1 MTYLSVT
8 AYYFVKKSL
17 LISFIHDLGT
27 LHTDLS
33 GSRIMTDLIHDF
45 SAIYSVFKRLYLF
58 ILMVL
63 ARILMV
69 FVAPPTLA
77 EHRSFS
83 YFVLHVAGPIPLRN
97 LKTADDELKGANLS
111 GASPNCNP
119 GRRRAMTLFGDQ
131 IE

>member
-69 FVAPPTLA
+69 FVAPPSWLKQLA
-77 EHRSFS
+77 NKIGRK
-83 YFVLHVAGPIPLRN
+83 
-97 LKTADDELKGANLS
+97 KTSNFGRLLAFFLLTSANS
-111 GASPNCNP
+111 
-119 GRRRAMTLFGDQ
+119 
-131 IE
+131 